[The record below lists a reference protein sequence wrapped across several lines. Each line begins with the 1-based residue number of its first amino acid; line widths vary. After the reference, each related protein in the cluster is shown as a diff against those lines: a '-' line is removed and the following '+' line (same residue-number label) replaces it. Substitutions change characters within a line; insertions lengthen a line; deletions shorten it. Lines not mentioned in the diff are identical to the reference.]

1 MTTKTEQQ
9 YLDMHTAPLI
19 PLDMCADIGL
29 FHECMTLYQHA
40 FRTWGVKHLENRR
53 YGLPLVNANGELH
66 NNPEPVCYPLDQW
79 NANLEDEDRV
89 RDHSFQVSTKV
100 LSHPAFD
107 FLEPLKDCILRS
119 CILKWMDNSLFYP
132 HTDTKLQGR
141 ILRLW
146 GTDRPDKVKL
156 RFDRGGIRSNP
167 REVDSVDHDLAPP
180 NCEVEAGRMYLIDT
194 NIIHDA
200 HSYANNT
207 YQFFLSFDRDQSYK
221 IIQKLKL

>member
-89 RDHSFQVSTKV
+89 RDHSFQVPTKV

-194 NIIHDA
+194 NIIHET

-221 IIQKLKL
+221 IIQKLQL